1 MGGESDDSEG
11 RLERNVFPGSHY
23 DDLIDAERELLS
35 RSGLFVGK
43 IALIK
48 GLREATGLGLKD
60 ARDAV
65 EGYIARREGRIPTG
79 PEPLR
84 GPGWID
90 DLLDAE
96 RAAAIRDERPLTRIL
111 LIKALRD
118 ASRLGLKDARLAVE
132 DYLRRKGGEGLQ
144 SGGRGW
150 LAVLGTVLAIAAVVA
165 YLILA

>member
-1 MGGESDDSEG
+1 MDDGPDEFEG
-11 RLERNVFPGSHY
+11 RSARKALPGSY

-60 ARDAV
+60 AKDAV
-65 EGYIARREGRIPTG
+65 EGYIARREGRIPPYAG
-79 PEPLR
+79 PDRPA
-84 GPGWID
+84 GWID

-96 RAAAIRDERPLTRIL
+96 RASAIREERPLTKIL

-118 ASRLGLKDARLAVE
+118 ASGLGLREAKHAVE

-144 SGGRGW
+144 SGGGGW
-150 LAVLGTVLAIAAVVA
+150 LVALVIVVVIAGGVA
-165 YLILA
+165 YLMLI

>member
-1 MGGESDDSEG
+1 MDDGPDEFEG
-11 RLERNVFPGSHY
+11 RSARKALPGSY

-60 ARDAV
+60 AKDAV
-65 EGYIARREGRIPTG
+65 EGYIARREGRIPPG
-79 PEPLR
+79 PEADRPA
-84 GPGWID
+84 GWID

-96 RAAAIRDERPLTRIL
+96 RASAIREERPLTKIL

-118 ASRLGLKDARLAVE
+118 ASGLGLREAKLAVE
-132 DYLRRKGGEGLQ
+132 GYLRRKGGQGLQ
-144 SGGRGW
+144 SGGGGW
-150 LAVLGTVLAIAAVVA
+150 LVALVIVVAIAGVVA
-165 YLILA
+165 YLMLA

>member
-1 MGGESDDSEG
+1 MDGGPDDFEG
-11 RLERNVFPGSHY
+11 RSAKKALPGSY

-60 ARDAV
+60 AKDAV
-65 EGYIARREGRIPTG
+65 EGYIARREGRIPS
-79 PEPLR
+79 
-84 GPGWID
+84 GPGSDRPTAWID

-96 RAAAIRDERPLTRIL
+96 RASATREDRPITKVL

-118 ASRLGLKDARLAVE
+118 ASGLGLKDAKLAVE
-132 DYLRRKGGEGLQ
+132 AYLRRKGGEGLQ
-144 SGGRGW
+144 SGGGGW
-150 LAVLGTVLAIAAVVA
+150 LVALVIAAAIAGGVA
-165 YLILA
+165 YLMLA